1 MQQHHKWRLNVIS
14 ITSVSYDP
22 IGYVVFEQ
30 SAQDSDSEISR
41 RTSVTSTLD
50 GGVTIFDGGFTDSGR
65 VLQITDRS
73 PTLARRQ
80 AVERLLKL
88 YPLVNVANDEGVFL
102 ASPNSI
108 RFSGD
113 QLTIRL
119 NVKEKLA

>member
-1 MQQHHKWRLNVIS
+1 VIS